1 MATVRRTFAF
11 DDERDAGLLARL
23 DALPDGKKSAA
34 AREGLRLHFEQTQ
47 PEPGLAEVLAEIA
60 SARAEVL
67 AVLADLARRGVVAMA
82 GPEAAAENDD
92 DAALLDA
99 LLDLGV

>member
-23 DALPDGKKSAA
+23 DALPDGEKSAA
-34 AREGLRLHFEQTQ
+34 AREGLRLHFEQARS
-47 PEPGLAEVLAEIA
+47 EPGLAEVLAEIEA
-60 SARAEVL
+60 TRAEIL
-67 AVLADLARRGVVAMA
+67 AALADWARRGVAVA